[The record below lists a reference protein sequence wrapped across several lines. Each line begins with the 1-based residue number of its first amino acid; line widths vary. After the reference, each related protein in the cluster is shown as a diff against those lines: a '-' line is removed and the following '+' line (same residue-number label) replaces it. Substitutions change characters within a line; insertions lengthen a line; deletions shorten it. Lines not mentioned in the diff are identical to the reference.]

1 MNINRYSLIEGASK
15 AKGTT
20 VVIDVFRAFTTAAY
34 AFNRGAE
41 RIYPVSSVDE
51 AFDLKENNPSW
62 VLMGEREGKQ
72 IEGFDYGNSPYEISR
87 VDLKGKNIVQTT
99 SAGTQGIALAR
110 DASEVLPGSF
120 VIVDAIVSYI
130 LENDPSEVSLI
141 GMGWGG
147 RVKSVEDEACADYIE
162 RKLRGEETDFEKMRK
177 RIRSNPEGAKFF
189 DPAQPHFREEDYHY
203 AMDLNKFSFCMKVIK
218 EELPYIIKI

>member
-1 MNINRYSLIEGASK
+1 MKIRRFSLLEGASR

-34 AFNRGAE
+34 AFDNGAE
-41 RIYPVSSVDE
+41 IIYPVSSIDE
-51 AFDLKENNPSW
+51 AFDLKEKNPDW

-72 IEGFDYGNSPYEISR
+72 IQGFEYGNSPYEISKAN
-87 VDLKGKNIVQTT
+87 LKGKKIIQTT

-120 VIVDAIVSYI
+120 VIADAIVRYI
-130 LENDPSEVSLI
+130 LENYPDEVSLI

-162 RKLRGEETDFEKMRK
+162 NKLKGEEPDFEKMRK

-189 DPAQPHFREEDYHY
+189 DPAQPQFREEDYHY
-203 AMDLNKFSFCMKVIK
+203 AMDLNKFSFCMKVKK
-218 EELPYIIKI
+218 EELPFIIKI

>member
-1 MNINRYSLIEGASK
+1 MKIRRFSLLEGASK

-34 AFNRGAE
+34 AFDNGVE
-41 RIYPVSSVDE
+41 MIYPVSSIDE
-51 AFDLKENNPSW
+51 AFDLKRKNPDW

-72 IEGFDYGNSPYEISR
+72 IQGFDYGNSPYEISKAK
-87 VDLKGKNIVQTT
+87 LHGKKIIQTT
-99 SAGTQGIALAR
+99 SAGTQGIALAK

-120 VIVDAIVSYI
+120 VISDAIVRYI
-130 LENDPSEVSLI
+130 LENDPDEVSLI

-162 RKLRGEETDFEKMRK
+162 KKLKGEEPDFEKMRK

-189 DPAQPHFREEDYHY
+189 DPAQPQFREEDYHY
-203 AMDLNKFSFCMKVIK
+203 AMDLNKFSFCMKVEK
-218 EELPYIIKI
+218 EELPFIIKI